1 MVEIDGNRATIND
14 GERQRIRDKNKLKFI
29 PERPTYLLTKRS
41 ATSRQIPRREADI
54 YIDVSSMVPST
65 VEPAAMEIVEQ
76 ESSVG
81 DAEDPL
87 SVQPTVSQPDTL
99 GAEEL
104 GVVEPTTF
112 ECVVPE
118 PSLGEALLD
127 DAMIAGASAEVP
139 LHASLE
145 AKTAED
151 ASFSMEEHLQQLL
164 RAAEERENEERENVD
179 AATPAPRRRGRPSK
193 QGRQFRGYMKKKQ

>member
-1 MVEIDGNRATIND
+1 MNAPCNPKPYEVVEIDGNRATIND
-14 GERQRIRDKNKLKFI
+14 GEGQRVRDKNKLKFI

-65 VEPAAMEIVEQ
+65 VEPAAMEIFEQ
-76 ESSVG
+76 EPSVG
-81 DAEDPL
+81 DAEYPL
-87 SVQPTVSQPDTL
+87 SVQPIVSQPDTS
-99 GAEEL
+99 GAEEPS
-104 GVVEPTTF
+104 VVDPTTV
-112 ECVVPE
+112 EYVAPE
-118 PSLGEALLD
+118 PSLSEAPPD
-127 DAMIAGASAEVP
+127 DTIVAGASSEV
-139 LHASLE
+139 HA
-145 AKTAED
+145 
-151 ASFSMEEHLQQLL
+151 SMEEHLQQLL

>member
-1 MVEIDGNRATIND
+1 
-14 GERQRIRDKNKLKFI
+14 
-29 PERPTYLLTKRS
+29 
-41 ATSRQIPRREADI
+41 
-54 YIDVSSMVPST
+54 
-65 VEPAAMEIVEQ
+65 MEIVEQ

-87 SVQPTVSQPDTL
+87 SVKPIVSQPDTL

-127 DAMIAGASAEVP
+127 DAMVAEASAEVP

-145 AKTAED
+145 ANTAED

-164 RAAEERENEERENVD
+164 RAAEERENRDQVE

-193 QGRQFRGYMKKKQ
+193 QGRQFRGNMKKKQ